1 MTGRL
6 EGKVALITG
15 GSRGIGR
22 ATAELFVT
30 EGARVCVNYVNGE
43 KEANEVVEGIG
54 SRGGEA
60 IAVRADVSRESEVAA
75 MVERVVERFGR
86 LDILVNNAGILK
98 PGDLMTLKDEDLDAM
113 FAVNVKGVIYCTRH
127 AAKRMLDTGSGGK
140 IVNIASNAGV
150 GTAVKGTTAY
160 GITKTA
166 VMLLT
171 RRFALDFKGQNINVN
186 CIAPGYTETE
196 MAHRG
201 RTQEQFEAVAAEISA
216 KSMLS
221 RIGKPEE
228 IAKAILFFASDDS
241 SFATGQ
247 TVLVDGGRM
256 DYLTHSF

>member
-22 ATAELFVT
+22 ATAEVFAR
-30 EGARVCVNYVNGE
+30 EGAKVCVNYVNGE
-43 KEANEVVEGIG
+43 KEANEVAKGIE

-60 IAVRADVSRESEVAA
+60 IALRADVSKEEEVAA
-75 MVERVVERFGR
+75 MVEKAVQRFGR
-86 LDILVNNAGILK
+86 IDVLVNNAGVLK
-98 PGDLMTLKDEDLDAM
+98 PGDLMTMKDEDLDAM
-113 FAVNVKGVIYCTRH
+113 FATNVKGTIYCTRQV
-127 AAKRMLDTGSGGK
+127 AKRMMEDRRGGK
-140 IVNIASNAGV
+140 VVNIASNAGI

-166 VMLLT
+166 VILLT
-171 RRFALDFKGQNINVN
+171 RRFALDFRGQNINVN

-201 RTQEQFEAVAAEISA
+201 RTQEQFEAVAAEISS
-216 KSMLS
+216 KSMLN
-221 RIGKPEE
+221 RIGQPEE
-228 IAKAILFFASDDS
+228 IARAILFFASDDS

-256 DYLTHSF
+256 DYLTHGL